1 MTESYEL
8 DGVTPSESDDQLLLL
23 DELNGFISF
32 GTQLVQS
39 CHQRLYIYSVNL
51 DPQLY
56 GDTGFVD
63 ACSAFVRANPRNQLQ
78 ILLQFADRIIAFSHP
93 LVRLQQRL
101 SDKIKLRA
109 LPADFDPEDIHKL
122 NRQFM
127 VGDADKLMLQHE
139 SSSHRGFVSFC
150 EKPKAL
156 EFAQKF
162 EYLWNHGT
170 AITALQRLGI

>member
-1 MTESYEL
+1 MTDTFEL
-8 DGVTPSESDDQLLLL
+8 EGVNPSESDDQLLILE
-23 DELNGFISF
+23 ELNGFIGF

-39 CHQRLYIYSVNL
+39 CRQRLVIYSVNL

-56 GDTGFVD
+56 GDPAFVE
-63 ACSAFVRANPRNQLQ
+63 ACSAFVRANPRNTLQ
-78 ILLQFADRIIAFSHP
+78 ILLQFPQRVITYSHP

-101 SDKIKLRA
+101 TDKIKIRT

-122 NRQFM
+122 ERQFM
-127 VGDADKLMLQHE
+127 VGDDDKLMLQHE
-139 SSSHRGFVSFC
+139 SSSFRGFVGFC

-162 EYLWNHGT
+162 DYLWHHGV